1 MTDFYSDEFEA
12 ERIRYREQKRREE
25 QEQQEREE
33 QQKQRMQDEALTFAM
48 TPLLA
53 PDYEKK
59 EKRFF
64 AFKEEYENETDVSLF
79 NDAERVN
86 ATNNLLLQNDY
97 TFDEIES
104 LPLGVR
110 YRIAQSYH
118 KDTAFLPTAQETA
131 QGVSE
136 MWHNVHNYFSGTEAG
151 FDLGQEIKKDGFS
164 EQDKEEF
171 FSGIN
176 NRYDYEF
183 TKRSLQRERALKEFY
198 NHLDEDSKSRLFW
211 QELGIGV
218 LTGGIELMAGGA
230 GLKALTAMA
239 PAKAQ
244 EVVAT
249 CSRLLKGIPTKTL
262 RMGAEG
268 ALFGLGQV
276 ALDKAV
282 KYEYTPEEAMMTFGM
297 CAVCGLAFGA
307 LRDAPNVIKDAC
319 KKLFGDKVKTPNE
332 AVAEA
337 QKAMAKNKE
346 KGKANKFVSF
356 VEKQITADLPVTR
369 SATRVLDYS
378 RDLSETAGKLSD
390 IATDTGGASFRNAE
404 NWSQMENGALDSF
417 YVKGITNL
425 HKHQNEIQKVTG
437 TDLLHTLDD
446 IYYNGD
452 ISLEIPYASEM
463 NSFVRQLKDKH
474 IRLRQ
479 LFEEEGKPLPFLRN
493 DFVTPAGLEPKLSF
507 EDLLALEKKG
517 KLTTNMEYVP
527 RSYDKQAIEEN
538 APLIKAQL
546 EAGAKAHFL
555 HETLAKEKEIA
566 KARIAEGKGKLTKQE
581 IKDIQDKVISN
592 TKQQYEAFEK
602 YKATAIAEQQYKD
615 LTEHHLYDGA
625 SIRSREDER
634 TIRIVDEVLRPT
646 MNISAVESMYIL
658 NKRMIGELAWIKTLN
673 RVGSEST
680 EQLIQKIK
688 DEIRNTVE
696 LAGGKYT
703 DEKIAKK
710 VNLVERSVNVL
721 QAQVEGRLTGTPRSM
736 SNLFGAVSWL
746 CGEML
751 GATVLN
757 SLGDF
762 SIAVQKYGL
771 NNVIHAFSKK
781 LPAITEK
788 ALEGIS
794 KEKIAPILDMLTE
807 VFDEGNKGFLLRA
820 FPELLQGNYSASRRY
835 SNKFQQAGQS
845 FAEWVY
851 RVSGLRALEEHNRA
865 MMAALALG
873 ELRKKPHLAGVTS
886 KELERM
892 IATENFSDSVRMY
905 MIHETRTLLNR
916 AKYGDIPMMI
926 KEHPALKIF
935 YTFQQWSM
943 SFTNNFVF
951 PFLKGEY
958 GHKHTAETLMYLFC
972 SSAIMEYLRQVR
984 KGTYDDLTTDEGQKN
999 FLQKV
1004 CFRSMDELTGIFYI
1018 GAGLLETACK
1028 SGRPIGAM
1036 LEKQSPLLS
1045 FASQFTADVIRG
1057 LSDIA
1062 VLMTTGNA
1070 PDRFE
1075 KDMKHLL
1082 NDITPNLW
1090 QKDIIVNNIWRTD

>member
-1 MTDFYSDEFEA
+1 MIDIYSEEFEA
-12 ERIRYREQKRREE
+12 ERARRLEQKRREE
-25 QEQQEREE
+25 EEE
-33 QQKQRMQDEALTFAM
+33 QQQKQMVQEEALTFAM
-48 TPLLA
+48 TPLFA

-59 EKRFF
+59 EKRF
-64 AFKEEYENETDVSLF
+64 KSISESYQSDEPPVISL
-79 NDAERVN
+79 NDERVN
-86 ATNNLLLQNDY
+86 SVNNVLLASGF
-97 TFDEIES
+97 TFDEIDN
-104 LPLGVR
+104 LPFDVR
-110 YRIAQSYH
+110 DRIAASYH
-118 KDTAFLPTAQETA
+118 RETSAFPLLQEMG
-131 QGVSE
+131 QGVAE
-136 MWHNVHNYFSGTEAG
+136 MWHNVHNFFSEPEAG
-151 FDLGQEIKKDGFS
+151 FNLDVELKNDGFS
-164 EQDKEEF
+164 EEDKKNF
-171 FSGIN
+171 FDGIN
-176 NRYDYEF
+176 NKYDYEF
-183 TKRSLQRERALKEFY
+183 TKHGLQRERALKEYY
-198 NHLDEDSKSRLFW
+198 NHLDDDRQSQLFW

-249 CSRLLKGIPTKTL
+249 CSRLLNGIPTKTL

-319 KKLFGDKVKTPNE
+319 KKLYGDKVKTPNE

-346 KGKANKFVSF
+346 KGKVNKFISS
-356 VEKQITADLPVTR
+356 VEKLITADLPVTR

-390 IATDTGGASFRNAE
+390 IATDTGGANFRNAE

-417 YVKGITNL
+417 YVKGIANL
-425 HKHQNEIQKVTG
+425 HKHQNEIQQVTG
-437 TDLLHTLDD
+437 KDLFHTLDD
-446 IYYNGD
+446 IIYNGD
-452 ISLEIPYASEM
+452 ISSEIPYASEM
-463 NSFVRQLKDKH
+463 NSFVRHLKENNIK
-474 IRLRQ
+474 LTQ
-479 LFEEEGKPLPFLRN
+479 LFKEEGKPLPSLRD
-493 DFVTPAGLEPKLSF
+493 DFVTPAGLDPKLSF

-527 RSYDKQAIEEN
+527 RSHDKQAIEEN
-538 APLIKAQL
+538 APLIKAKL

-555 HETLAKEKEIA
+555 HETFAKEQGKA
-566 KARIAEGKGKLTKQE
+566 KILIAEGKGKLTKQE
-581 IKDIQDKVISN
+581 IKDIQDKVIPN
-592 TKQQYEAFEK
+592 VKQQYEEFAK
-602 YKATAIAEQQYKD
+602 YKAPAIAEQQYRD
-615 LTEHHLYDGA
+615 LTEHHLYEGT

-646 MNISAVESMYIL
+646 MNISAVESIYL
-658 NKRMIGELAWIKTLN
+658 LQKRMIGELAWIKTLN
-673 RVGSEST
+673 KLGGYEST

-688 DEIRNTVE
+688 DEIRNKVE
-696 LAGGKYT
+696 LAGWKYT

-710 VNLVERSVNVL
+710 VNLVERSVNVV
-721 QAQVEGRLTGTPRSM
+721 QAQVEGRLTGTPRCM

-746 CGEML
+746 CGKML

-788 ALEGIS
+788 SLEGIS
-794 KEKIAPILDMLTE
+794 KEKLAPILDMLTE

-835 SNKFQQAGQS
+835 SNKFQQTGQA

-851 RVSGLRALEEHNRA
+851 RVSGLKVLEEHNRA

-984 KGTYDDLTTDEGQKN
+984 KGTYDDLTTDEGQKS

-1070 PDRFE
+1070 PDRFG

-1090 QKDIIVNNIWRTD
+1090 QKDIIVNNIWKTD